1 MFLSKVD
8 KVYSIDDLVDIEVL
22 LKGVIRQSSDY
33 TKYFI
38 RMTFKDGEKL
48 IFGECMSL
56 RKASDKYR
64 KCCAILKGIIIPDI
78 IDRGMITDETVD
90 ETAPL
95 YELD

>member
-1 MFLSKVD
+1 MFLSKVE
-8 KVYSIDDLVDIEVL
+8 KVYSIDDIVDIEVL
-22 LKGVIRQSSDY
+22 LKGVIRQSADY

-38 RMTFKDGEKL
+38 RMTFKGSEKL
-48 IFGECMSL
+48 IFGECMSM

-64 KCCAILKGIIIPDI
+64 KCCAIIKGIIIPDI

>member
-1 MFLSKVD
+1 MFLSKID
-8 KVYSIDDLVDIEVL
+8 KVYSIDELVDIEVL

-38 RMTFKDGEKL
+38 RFTFKNGEKL

-64 KCCAILKGIIIPDI
+64 KCCAILKGIIMPDI
-78 IDRGMITDETVD
+78 LDRSMITDETVD
-90 ETAPL
+90 ETTPL

>member
-1 MFLSKVD
+1 M
-8 KVYSIDDLVDIEVL
+8 DIEIL
-22 LKGVIRQSSDY
+22 LKGVIRRDGDY

-38 RMTFKDGEKL
+38 RFSFKEDDKL

-78 IDRGMITDETVD
+78 IDSGMITDESVD
-90 ETAPL
+90 ETSPL
-95 YELD
+95 YEVE